1 MKKLTVWVAALL
13 AMMLFAAGGALG
25 EEGRLP
31 EDGAGD
37 AAFVD
42 PHGILSFRY
51 DPAAFSRGGG
61 SHPRMLEVNGSAA
74 GSAWRRAG
82 EVL

>member
-31 EDGAGD
+31 EDGAYCPS
-37 AAFVD
+37 ATT
-42 PHGILSFRY
+42 PRSFRAGVVAILACLRY
-51 DPAAFSRGGG
+51 
-61 SHPRMLEVNGSAA
+61 NGSAA